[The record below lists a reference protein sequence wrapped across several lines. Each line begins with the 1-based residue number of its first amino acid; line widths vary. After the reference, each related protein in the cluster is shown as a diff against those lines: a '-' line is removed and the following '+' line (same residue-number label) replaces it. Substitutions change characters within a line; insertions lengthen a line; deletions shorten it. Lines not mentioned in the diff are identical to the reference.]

1 MKTATRPVNLETLEH
16 RLQEGLQSHLS
27 PLVPVQVRCL
37 FKEGILMILVE
48 HQKDGM
54 PDSQQVFDFVE
65 PVIREQPWSD
75 SQAVKIYLRIK
86 GQKQPYTFYSFT
98 VEPSVQSTA
107 AVTDSEDESENFRSS
122 ESLLDSSAES
132 DSPHPW
138 DQPIQGENSLLEEA
152 TTEQEHKEPTPAPS
166 KQAMLPLVLTGAG
179 LSLFIFLTSLFVL
192 SRPCVIGSCKAI
204 PDAQALSERSLKRLQ
219 NPQSG
224 KEVLEA
230 QAQLLEA
237 IRILESIPFWS
248 SHHAQAEERLKVYQ
262 AQAERIEE
270 MVTALQTAAKAANK
284 SENPPHP
291 VARWAEIQGLW
302 REAVARLEVLP
313 TTSNLQSLAQQK
325 IRVYKVN
332 LAEANQRLAKER
344 ESQVRLQE
352 AKDAALIAQAR
363 QGVAQSLEHWQ
374 LVYATWEIAMKRLQ
388 AIPQGTTA
396 YEEAKQLSA
405 LYLPKMAS
413 TRDKKSQE
421 QFAANAYNQGLRLA
435 QWAKNAQMDNQ
446 WTVALGHWRNALSY
460 LNQIP
465 KNSFYYTKAQSL
477 VSSYSKAFKQA
488 QERLQFAVKVQ
499 QIRGDLQRTC
509 TGKMQVC
516 NFAIINNTIKIR
528 LTPAYTKM
536 VKQVAL
542 AAKSRG
548 DSNAQAGIVRHIMTL
563 GEALEAISDNAR
575 LRLEVYDADGKL
587 IQTHI
592 PTL

>member
-1 MKTATRPVNLETLEH
+1 
-16 RLQEGLQSHLS
+16 
-27 PLVPVQVRCL
+27 
-37 FKEGILMILVE
+37 
-48 HQKDGM
+48 
-54 PDSQQVFDFVE
+54 
-65 PVIREQPWSD
+65 
-75 SQAVKIYLRIK
+75 LR
-86 GQKQPYTFYSFT
+86 
-98 VEPSVQSTA
+98 
-107 AVTDSEDESENFRSS
+107 
-122 ESLLDSSAES
+122 
-132 DSPHPW
+132 
-138 DQPIQGENSLLEEA
+138 
-152 TTEQEHKEPTPAPS
+152 
-166 KQAMLPLVLTGAG
+166 
-179 LSLFIFLTSLFVL
+179 
-192 SRPCVIGSCKAI
+192 
-204 PDAQALSERSLKRLQ
+204 RLQ

-230 QAQLLEA
+230 QEQLLEA
-237 IRILESIPFWS
+237 IRILEAIPLWS
-248 SHHAQAEERLKVYQ
+248 SYHPQAEERLKVYQ
-262 AQAERIEE
+262 AQAERVDE
-270 MVTALQTAAKAANK
+270 MVTALQTAAKAASK

-302 REAVARLEVLP
+302 REAIARLEVLP
-313 TTSNLQSLAQQK
+313 TTSNLQPLAQQK

-344 ESQVRLQE
+344 EAQVRLQE

-374 LVYATWEIAMKRLQ
+374 LVYATWEIAMKRLK

-396 YEEAKQLSA
+396 YDEAKQLSA

-413 TRDKKSQE
+413 ARDKKSQE

-575 LRLEVYDADGKL
+575 LRLEVYDSDGKL
-587 IQTHI
+587 IQTHV

>member
-1 MKTATRPVNLETLEH
+1 LEET
-16 RLQEGLQSHLS
+16 
-27 PLVPVQVRCL
+27 P
-37 FKEGILMILVE
+37 
-48 HQKDGM
+48 
-54 PDSQQVFDFVE
+54 
-65 PVIREQPWSD
+65 
-75 SQAVKIYLRIK
+75 
-86 GQKQPYTFYSFT
+86 T
-98 VEPSVQSTA
+98 
-107 AVTDSEDESENFRSS
+107 EDEK
-122 ESLLDSSAES
+122 
-132 DSPHPW
+132 
-138 DQPIQGENSLLEEA
+138 
-152 TTEQEHKEPTPAPS
+152 KEPTPTRS
-166 KQAMLPLVLTGAG
+166 QQTMLPLVLTGAG

-204 PDAQALSERSLKRLQ
+204 PDAQALSERSLRRLQ

-230 QAQLLEA
+230 QEQLLEA
-237 IRILESIPFWS
+237 IRILEAIPFWS
-248 SHHAQAEERLKVYQ
+248 SYHPQAEERLKVYQ
-262 AQAERIEE
+262 AQAERVDE
-270 MVTALQTAAKAANK
+270 MVTALQTAAKAASK

-302 REAVARLEVLP
+302 REAIARLEVLP
-313 TTSNLQSLAQQK
+313 TTSNLQPLAQQK

-344 ESQVRLQE
+344 EAQVRLQE

-374 LVYATWEIAMKRLQ
+374 LVYATWEIAMKRLK

-396 YEEAKQLSA
+396 YDEAKQLSA

-413 TRDKKSQE
+413 ARDKKSQE

-575 LRLEVYDADGKL
+575 LRLEVYDSDGKL
-587 IQTHI
+587 IQTHV